1 MRAGQFIQ
9 LVYLLKKKV
18 MNSPCPLEVSLKK
31 TEKRANIAKD
41 GKKWLAFVNSGFL

>member
-18 MNSPCPLEVSLKK
+18 MNFLCPLEVSLKK
-31 TEKRANIAKD
+31 TEKGLTSQKMGRN
-41 GKKWLAFVNSGFL
+41 GWLL